1 MEGMFNHEGGVV
13 SMGTMLLQ
21 MGSCPENPLRLR
33 WAGFTCSKGCGTVG
47 RIDFCIHP
55 GPSLAVPQPNQTMSP
70 QYTKQSGPSLGTQKS
85 GLVGALAM

>member
-1 MEGMFNHEGGVV
+1 MLHREGGVV

-21 MGSCPENPLRLR
+21 MGSRPEDPLHLR
-33 WAGFTCSKGCGTVG
+33 WAGFTCSKSWGTVG
-47 RIDFCIHP
+47 KIDFCIHP

-70 QYTKQSGPSLGTQKS
+70 QYTKQSGPSLGTQREKS